1 MAVNKSFVVK
11 NGLEVNTDL
20 IVADS
25 TNKKVG
31 VGSTAPRFELDVAGG
46 IGATDVYVTGVST
59 VITEFN
65 VGSDGTTF
73 TGIGGSVGIGTAIPE
88 YLLDV
93 RSAVSTGQTAV
104 YVQGDMRV
112 TGDLNIDDIVLDD
125 ATIQNLTVTQAVDVT
140 SSGISTFGGHVDL
153 ESSIVVTGISTFSGY
168 VDLNNSLDVSG
179 SINAGSISTI
189 GGYLDV
195 NNSLD
200 VSGSLNVA
208 GITTTTDKEI
218 YTQFDITNNG
228 VGAYQFA
235 ATGIGFTEATDNPTL
250 YLNRGKTY
258 KFSVN
263 ASGHPFYIKTS
274 TANGGTNDAYNNG
287 VVNNGAAVGVV
298 SFKVPFSAPKVLY
311 YQCSNHSAM
320 KGTIYIVQSTD
331 VGSGVGVASE
341 GTFIGAGA
349 TTIDFKST
357 TGTNIQTVD
366 VGSGIATVTIV
377 PGASI
382 GLVIALGG

>member
-93 RSAVSTGQTAV
+93 RSPVSTGQTAV

-179 SINAGSISTI
+179 S
-189 GGYLDV
+189 
-195 NNSLD
+195 
-200 VSGSLNVA
+200 LNVA

-228 VGAYQFA
+228 IGAYQFA

-263 ASGHPFYIKTS
+263 ASGHPFYIKTT
-274 TANGGTNDAYNNG
+274 TAIGGTSNAYNNG

-320 KGTIYIVQSTD
+320 RGTIYIVQSTD

>member
-93 RSAVSTGQTAV
+93 RSPVSTGQTAV

-125 ATIQNLTVTQAVDVT
+125 ATIQNLTVTQALDVT
-140 SSGISTFGGHVDL
+140 SSGISTFGG
-153 ESSIVVTGISTFSGY
+153 Y
-168 VDLNNSLDVSG
+168 VD
-179 SINAGSISTI
+179 
-189 GGYLDV
+189 V
-195 NNSLD
+195 NDSLD

-228 VGAYQFA
+228 SGAYQFA

-287 VVNNGAAVGVV
+287 VVNNGAEVGVV

>member
-93 RSAVSTGQTAV
+93 RSPVSTGQTAV

-125 ATIQNLTVTQAVDVT
+125 ATIQNLTVTQALDVT
-140 SSGISTFGGHVDL
+140 SSGISTFGG
-153 ESSIVVTGISTFSGY
+153 Y
-168 VDLNNSLDVSG
+168 VD
-179 SINAGSISTI
+179 
-189 GGYLDV
+189 V
-195 NNSLD
+195 NDSLD

-228 VGAYQFA
+228 SSAYQFA

-320 KGTIYIVQSTD
+320 RGTIYIVQSTD

>member
-93 RSAVSTGQTAV
+93 RSPVSTGQTAV

-179 SINAGSISTI
+179 SINAGSISNI
-189 GGYLDV
+189 G
-195 NNSLD
+195 
-200 VSGSLNVA
+200 
-208 GITTTTDKEI
+208 
-218 YTQFDITNNG
+218 
-228 VGAYQFA
+228 
-235 ATGIGFTEATDNPTL
+235 
-250 YLNRGKTY
+250 
-258 KFSVN
+258 
-263 ASGHPFYIKTS
+263 
-274 TANGGTNDAYNNG
+274 
-287 VVNNGAAVGVV
+287 
-298 SFKVPFSAPKVLY
+298 
-311 YQCSNHSAM
+311 
-320 KGTIYIVQSTD
+320 
-331 VGSGVGVASE
+331 
-341 GTFIGAGA
+341 
-349 TTIDFKST
+349 
-357 TGTNIQTVD
+357 
-366 VGSGIATVTIV
+366 
-377 PGASI
+377 
-382 GLVIALGG
+382 